1 MTIVVW
7 ECGGWI
13 HLLCLGVCVAG
24 IAASVREV
32 SKTFSQAASIDQGE
46 DRLLRHS
53 LQLAFEAFIT
63 RVGFPPLFLL
73 LLAIIKNAWV
83 PIKYAISPPPLLQ
96 RKDML
101 FEDEDTGVLYP
112 NEVVKGRAMKR
123 ADESFWWQVA
133 AFYAVVLVVGE
144 VWVWG
149 G

>member
-1 MTIVVW
+1 M
-7 ECGGWI
+7 
-13 HLLCLGVCVAG
+13 LCLGICVAG

-32 SKTFSQAASIDQGE
+32 SEIFIQATSIDQEE
-46 DRLLRHS
+46 DHLLRQS
-53 LQLAFEAFIT
+53 LQSVFEAFIT

-73 LLAIIKNAWV
+73 LLAILKNAWV

-96 RKDML
+96 SKDML
-101 FEDEDTGVLYP
+101 CKDENTGVLYP

-123 ADESFWWQVA
+123 AEESFWWQVA
-133 AFYAVVLVVGE
+133 AFYAVVLAVGE